1 MKKLLPF
8 FLILLFTGCTKK
20 ADIICTTK
28 TDLFTTEVG
37 LYFKEN
43 TLTEAYSI
51 STYENESFAKQ
62 VCESL
67 GNKVRCYDN
76 NVEIVSFY
84 DNYKDSTKFSIINDL
99 ENQGFSCK

>member
-43 TLTEAYSI
+43 TLKEAYSI
-51 STYENESFAKQ
+51 STY
-62 VCESL
+62 
-67 GNKVRCYDN
+67 
-76 NVEIVSFY
+76 
-84 DNYKDSTKFSIINDL
+84 
-99 ENQGFSCK
+99 